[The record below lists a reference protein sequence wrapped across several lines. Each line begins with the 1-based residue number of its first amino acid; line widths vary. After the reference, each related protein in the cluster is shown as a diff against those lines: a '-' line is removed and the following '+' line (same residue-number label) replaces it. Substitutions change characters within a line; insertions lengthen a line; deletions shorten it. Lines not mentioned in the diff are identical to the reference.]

1 MPPQAADA
9 PFGATLASMLA
20 TQVAAAC
27 VLAAVPV
34 LAPAMA
40 DSIGIDPSLV
50 GIYSGLL
57 FAAATV
63 VSAWSGKLIAR
74 LGAVRTN
81 QLALASSG
89 LALLFASG
97 ATLPAVVLAALLV
110 GAGYGPNTP
119 SSSQVLIRVTPP
131 HRRAFT
137 FSLKQSGAPI
147 GAMLAGFM
155 LPAVVILAGWK
166 MALVVAFALAAIT
179 ALAVEPLR
187 RRFDVGERSSLSS
200 ERTSGLASMRFVLED
215 SRLRRLVAGGVA
227 LMVVHAC
234 FQSLFVAYLVEHVAL
249 SLAVAGALYASMQ
262 ASGAVARVAIG
273 WSVDRLR
280 NARVILAAIAIIALV
295 SAAIVAAFD
304 SRWAAS
310 AMWIVCLFVGIGS
323 SGWYGAFLS
332 EVARAVP
339 IERAGFATGGV
350 LFFLYAAHVVAP
362 MVAALLVAVTGS
374 YVPVFTAVALLAG
387 IAAVNFGRIEPGA

>member
-1 MPPQAADA
+1 MPSQVADA
-9 PFGATLASMLA
+9 SFGATLASMLA

-50 GIYSGLL
+50 GIYSGLV

-63 VSAWSGKLIAR
+63 ASAWSGRLIAR
-74 LGAVRTN
+74 FGAVRTN
-81 QLALASSG
+81 QLALAGSG

-131 HRRAFT
+131 RRRALT

-155 LPAVVILAGWK
+155 LPVVVVVADWK
-166 MALVVAFALAAIT
+166 MALVVVFALAAIT

-187 RRFDVGERSSLSS
+187 RRLDPNERSSLPS
-200 ERTSGLASMRFVLED
+200 ERSSGFASMRFVLEENG
-215 SRLRRLVAGGVA
+215 LRRLMAGGVA
-227 LMVVHAC
+227 LMATHAC

-249 SLAVAGALYASMQ
+249 SLATAGALYASMQ
-262 ASGAVARVAIG
+262 ASGAVARVVIG

-280 NARVILAAIAIIALV
+280 NVRAILVSIALV
-295 SAAIVAAFD
+295 ALVSSAFVAAFEPQ
-304 SRWAAS
+304 WPVT
-310 AMWIVCLFVGIGS
+310 AMWIVCLFVGLGS

-332 EVARAVP
+332 EVARTVSV
-339 IERAGFATGGV
+339 ERAGFATGGV
-350 LFFLYAAHVVAP
+350 LFFLYAAHVAAP
-362 MVAALLVAVTGS
+362 IVAAVLIAATGS
-374 YVPVFTAVALLAG
+374 YVLVFAAVAFLAG
-387 IAAVNFGRIEPGA
+387 IAAFSFGRIQPGA

>member
-1 MPPQAADA
+1 MSSQAADT

-50 GIYSGLL
+50 GVYSGLL
-57 FAAATV
+57 FAAATL
-63 VSAWSGKLIAR
+63 VSAWSGGLIAR
-74 LGAVRTN
+74 FGAVRTN

-119 SSSQVLIRVTPP
+119 SSSQVLIQVTPP
-131 HRRAFT
+131 HRRALT
-137 FSLKQSGAPI
+137 FSLKQSGAPL

-155 LPAVVILAGWK
+155 LPPIVVLAGWK
-166 MALVVAFALAAIT
+166 MALVVVFALAITT
-179 ALAVEPLR
+179 ALGVEPLR
-187 RRFDVGERSSLSS
+187 RRLDTGERLSLSS
-200 ERTSGLASMRFVLED
+200 QRVSGFASMRFVLEE
-215 SRLRRLVAGGVA
+215 SRLRRLMAGGVA
-227 LMVVHAC
+227 LMVTHAC
-234 FQSLFVAYLVEHVAL
+234 FQSLLVAYLVEQVAL

-280 NARVILAAIAIIALV
+280 NARVILAAIAIIALI
-295 SAAIVAAFD
+295 SSAIVAAFE
-304 SRWAAS
+304 SQWAVS

-339 IERAGFATGGV
+339 VEQAGFATGGV
-350 LFFLYAAHVVAP
+350 LFFLYAAHVAAP
-362 MVAALLVAVTGS
+362 IVAALLVAVTGS
-374 YVPVFTAVALLAG
+374 YGPVFTTVALLAG
-387 IAAVNFGRIEPGA
+387 VAAVSFGRIDPGA

>member
-1 MPPQAADA
+1 
-9 PFGATLASMLA
+9 MLA

-40 DSIGIDPSLV
+40 VDIGIDPSLV

-63 VSAWSGKLIAR
+63 VSAWSGRLITR
-74 LGAVRTN
+74 FGAVRTN
-81 QLALASSG
+81 QLALAGSG

-131 HRRAFT
+131 QRRALT

-147 GAMLAGFM
+147 GAMLAGFL
-155 LPAVVILAGWK
+155 LPAVVALASWK
-166 MALVVAFALAAIT
+166 MALVVVFAIAATTAF
-179 ALAVEPLR
+179 AVEPLR
-187 RRFDVGERSSLSS
+187 RRLVFSEQSSLSAG
-200 ERTSGLASMRFVLED
+200 RVSGFASMQFVLAE
-215 SRLRRLVAGGVA
+215 SRLRRLMAGGVA
-227 LMVVHAC
+227 LMVTHAC
-234 FQSLFVAYLVEHVAL
+234 FQSLFVTYLVEHVML
-249 SLAVAGALYASMQ
+249 SLATAGALYASMQ
-262 ASGAVARVAIG
+262 AAGAVARVAIG

-280 NARVILAAIAIIALV
+280 NARAILAAIAIVALI
-295 SAAIVAAFD
+295 SSAIVAAFEPQ
-304 SRWAAS
+304 WPVT
-310 AMWIVCLFVGIGS
+310 AMWVVCLFVGIGS

-339 IERAGFATGGV
+339 VERAGFATGGV
-350 LFFLYAAHVVAP
+350 LFFLYAAHVAAP
-362 MVAALLVAVTGS
+362 IVAALLVTVTGN
-374 YVPVFTAVALLAG
+374 YVPVFTAVAFLAG
-387 IAAVNFGRIEPGA
+387 IAAVSFGRIELGA